1 MKTNHIIKFLI
12 IFLVIQIHSLPDGL
26 TAIPGTLT
34 LSARVEVLYFHYTK
48 RNATCTS
55 IEKVSREAV
64 ETYFPGQIKGG
75 EVSFSAV
82 NLDGKD
88 GQTLAAK
95 YGIDGQ
101 TLVVVSGTA
110 KRDLTDK
117 AMMYAATS
125 PDKLKAEIKAAVE
138 GLLK

>member
-1 MKTNHIIKFLI
+1 MKAKYIIEFLI
-12 IFLVIQIHSLPDGL
+12 IFLVIQIHSIPDGI
-26 TAIPGTLT
+26 TAKPGTLT

-64 ETYFPGQIKGG
+64 EAYFPGQVKGG

-88 GQTLAAK
+88 GQSLAAK
-95 YGIDGQ
+95 YGINGQ
-101 TLVVVSGTA
+101 TLVVISGTA

-125 PDKLKAEIKAAVE
+125 PERLKAEIKTAVE
-138 GLLK
+138 SYLK